1 MVTDNIVEKNDNICY
16 NQFISKIVQ
25 RRNIMDNNKAIIAL
39 SGKGGVGKTS
49 VSAAIVKLLVQ
60 AYPDKKILA
69 IDADPAVGLSTALGI
84 DVKMTIDDIRKE
96 IVETVEDGQTR
107 AAIELLGDARY
118 KIFEALVETDGFAFI
133 AVGRP
138 ESAGCYCKINTY
150 LKEVISILSND
161 FDYVVIDGE
170 AGIEQI
176 NRRVME
182 KVTHLLLITD
192 ASKKGT
198 QVISTIKSVA
208 DELVMYKKIGA
219 IVNRIPDESVIK
231 HINTNSI
238 PVLSYI
244 ETDSNLAIYD
254 IEGKNIINLPNDSN
268 VVKGAK
274 LALEK
279 MEIL

>member
-1 MVTDNIVEKNDNICY
+1 MKDN
-16 NQFISKIVQ
+16 
-25 RRNIMDNNKAIIAL
+25 ATIIAL

-49 VSAAIVKLLVQ
+49 ISAAIVKLLVQ

-96 IVETVEDGQTR
+96 IVETVEDGQTK

-118 KIFEALVETDGFAFI
+118 KIFDALVETDGFAFI

-150 LKEVISILSND
+150 LKEVISILSNE

-182 KVTHLLLITD
+182 KVSHLLLITD

-198 QVISTIKSVA
+198 QVISTIKNVA

-219 IVNRIPDESVIK
+219 IVNRIPDESVIE
-231 HINTNSI
+231 HINTNGI

-244 ETDSNLAIYD
+244 PTDSNLAIYD
-254 IEGKNIINLPNDSN
+254 IEGKNITKLPDDSN
-268 VVKGAK
+268 VVEGAK
-274 LALEK
+274 KALIE
-279 MEIL
+279 MEILK

>member
-1 MVTDNIVEKNDNICY
+1 MKENAT
-16 NQFISKIVQ
+16 
-25 RRNIMDNNKAIIAL
+25 IIAL

-49 VSAAIVKLLVQ
+49 ISAAIVKLLVE

-96 IVETVEDGQTR
+96 IVETVEDGQTK

-118 KIFEALVETDGFAFI
+118 KIFDALVETDGFAFI

-150 LKEVISILSND
+150 LKEVISILSNEFD
-161 FDYVVIDGE
+161 FVVIDGE

-219 IVNRIPDESVIK
+219 IVNRIPDESVIPY
-231 HINTNSI
+231 IDTNGI

-244 ETDSNLAIYD
+244 STDSNLAIYD
-254 IEGKNIINLPNDSN
+254 IEGKNITKLPDDSN
-268 VVKGAK
+268 VVEGAK
-274 LALEK
+274 RALTE
-279 MEIL
+279 MEILK

>member
-1 MVTDNIVEKNDNICY
+1 M
-16 NQFISKIVQ
+16 SKI
-25 RRNIMDNNKAIIAL
+25 IAVA
-39 SGKGGVGKTS
+39 GKGGVGKTS
-49 VSAAIVKLLVQ
+49 ISATIVRLLVEK
-60 AYPDKKILA
+60 YPDKKILA

-84 DVKMTIDDIRKE
+84 DVKLTIDDIRKQ
-96 IVETVEDGQTR
+96 IVETVETGKTK

-118 KIFEALVETDGFAFI
+118 RIFDALVETDGFAFI

-138 ESAGCYCKINTY
+138 ESAGCYCKINSY
-150 LKEVISILSND
+150 LKEVISLISGD

-182 KVTHLLLITD
+182 KVTHLLLISD

-208 DELVMYKKIGA
+208 DELVMYEKIGA
-219 IVNRIPDESVIK
+219 IINRLPDKSVIPY
-231 HINTNSI
+231 IDTQGI

-244 ETDSNLAIYD
+244 ENDSNLAVYD
-254 IEGKNIINLPNDSN
+254 IEGRNIITLPDGSN
-268 VVKGAK
+268 IVKGVDE
-274 LALEK
+274 ALRK
-279 MEIL
+279 MEIIQ

>member
-1 MVTDNIVEKNDNICY
+1 MSSNST
-16 NQFISKIVQ
+16 
-25 RRNIMDNNKAIIAL
+25 IIAL

-49 VSAAIVKLLVQ
+49 ISATIVKLLVK
-60 AYPDKKILA
+60 AFPDKKILA

-84 DVKMTIDDIRKE
+84 EVKTTIDDIRKE
-96 IVETVEDGQTR
+96 IISSVEDGQTKE
-107 AAIELLGDARY
+107 AVELLGDARY
-118 KIFEALVETDGFAFI
+118 KIFDALVETDGYAFI

-138 ESAGCYCKINTY
+138 ESAGCYCKINSY
-150 LKEVISILSND
+150 LKEVIKILSDEFD
-161 FDYVVIDGE
+161 FVVIDGE

-198 QVISTIKSVA
+198 QVISTIKDVA

-219 IVNRIPDESVIK
+219 IVNRIPDQSVIDF
-231 HINTNSI
+231 IDTNGI

-244 ETDSNLAIYD
+244 ETDKNLAIYD
-254 IEGKNIINLPNDSN
+254 IEGKNIFNLPDDSN
-268 VVKGAK
+268 VVHGALK
-274 LALEK
+274 ALK
-279 MEIL
+279 AMEIIKDEI

>member
-1 MVTDNIVEKNDNICY
+1 MKQSAT
-16 NQFISKIVQ
+16 
-25 RRNIMDNNKAIIAL
+25 IIAL

-49 VSAAIVKLLVQ
+49 ISAAIVKLLVQ

-84 DVKMTIDDIRKE
+84 SVSMTIDDIRKE
-96 IVETVEDGQTR
+96 IVKTVEEGQTQ

-118 KIFEALVETDGFAFI
+118 KIFDALKETEDFAFI

-138 ESAGCYCKINTY
+138 ESAGCYCKVNAY
-150 LKEVISILSND
+150 LKEVISILSD
-161 FDYVVIDGE
+161 AFDYVVIDGE

-198 QVISTIKSVA
+198 QVISAIKQVS
-208 DELVMYKKIGA
+208 DELMMCQQVGA
-219 IVNRIPDESVIK
+219 IVNRIPDESVIPY
-231 HINTNSI
+231 INTNGI

-244 ETDSNLAIYD
+244 PADHNLTIYD
-254 IEGKNIINLPNDSN
+254 IEGKNVTGLPDDSPIIT
-268 VVKGAK
+268 GAK
-274 LALEK
+274 RALIE
-279 MEIL
+279 MGVLL

>member
-1 MVTDNIVEKNDNICY
+1 MEK
-16 NQFISKIVQ
+16 
-25 RRNIMDNNKAIIAL
+25 KAKIIAVA
-39 SGKGGVGKTS
+39 GKGGVGKTS
-49 VSAAIVKLLVQ
+49 ISATIVKLLVDK
-60 AYPDKKILA
+60 YPDKRILA

-96 IVETVEDGQTR
+96 IVSTVEDGQTK

-118 KIFEALVETDGFAFI
+118 KIFDALVEADGFAFI

-138 ESAGCYCKINTY
+138 ESAGCYCKINSY
-150 LKEVISILSND
+150 LKEVISLISND

-182 KVTHLLLITD
+182 KVTHLLLVTD

-198 QVISTIKSVA
+198 QVISTIKNVA
-208 DELVMYKKIGA
+208 DELVMYEKIGA
-219 IVNRIPDESVIK
+219 VVNRIPDESVIQYIDIK
-231 HINTNSI
+231 DV

-244 ETDSNLAIYD
+244 PSDSNLAAFD
-254 IEGKNIINLPNDSN
+254 IEGRNIMQLPEKSN
-268 VVKGAK
+268 IVKGVNEALKK
-274 LALEK
+274 LEL
-279 MEIL
+279 I

>member
-1 MVTDNIVEKNDNICY
+1 MTDLKDN
-16 NQFISKIVQ
+16 
-25 RRNIMDNNKAIIAL
+25 ATIIAL

-49 VSAAIVKLLVQ
+49 VSAAIVKLLVE

-118 KIFEALVETDGFAFI
+118 KIFDALVETDGFAFI

-150 LKEVISILSND
+150 LKEVISILSAEFD
-161 FDYVVIDGE
+161 FVVIDGE

-182 KVTHLLLITD
+182 KVSHLLLITD

-219 IVNRIPDESVIK
+219 IVNRIPDESVIE
-231 HINTNSI
+231 HINTNGI

-244 ETDSNLAIYD
+244 PTDSNLAIYD
-254 IEGKNIINLPNDSN
+254 IEGKNITKLPDDSN
-268 VVKGAK
+268 VVEGARR
-274 LALEK
+274 ALVE
-279 MEIL
+279 MEILK

>member
-1 MVTDNIVEKNDNICY
+1 MKENAT
-16 NQFISKIVQ
+16 
-25 RRNIMDNNKAIIAL
+25 IIAL

-49 VSAAIVKLLVQ
+49 ISAAIVKLLVE

-96 IVETVEDGQTR
+96 IVETVEDGQTK

-118 KIFEALVETDGFAFI
+118 KIFDALVETDGFAFI

-150 LKEVISILSND
+150 LKEVISILSNEFD
-161 FDYVVIDGE
+161 FVVIDGE

-219 IVNRIPDESVIK
+219 IVNRIPDESVIPY
-231 HINTNSI
+231 IDTNGI

-244 ETDSNLAIYD
+244 PTDSNLAIYD
-254 IEGKNIINLPNDSN
+254 IEGKNITKLPDDSN
-268 VVKGAK
+268 VVEGAK
-274 LALEK
+274 RALIE
-279 MEIL
+279 MEILK

>member
-1 MVTDNIVEKNDNICY
+1 M
-16 NQFISKIVQ
+16 
-25 RRNIMDNNKAIIAL
+25 NNNATIIAL

-49 VSAAIVKLLVQ
+49 ISAAIVKLLVQ
-60 AYPDKKILA
+60 NFPDKKILA

-96 IVETVEDGQTR
+96 IVETVEDGQTK

-118 KIFEALVETDGFAFI
+118 KIFDALVETDGFAFI

-150 LKEVISILSND
+150 LKEVISILSGE

-182 KVTHLLLITD
+182 KVSHLLLITD

-219 IVNRIPDESVIK
+219 IVNRIPDESVIE
-231 HINTNSI
+231 HINTNGI

-244 ETDSNLAIYD
+244 PTDSNLAIYD
-254 IEGKNIINLPNDSN
+254 IEGKNITKLPDDSN
-268 VVKGAK
+268 VVEGARR
-274 LALEK
+274 ALVE
-279 MEIL
+279 MEILK

>member
-1 MVTDNIVEKNDNICY
+1 
-16 NQFISKIVQ
+16 
-25 RRNIMDNNKAIIAL
+25 MDNNATIIAL

-49 VSAAIVKLLVQ
+49 ISAAIVKLLVENF
-60 AYPDKKILA
+60 PNKKILA

-84 DVKMTIDDIRKE
+84 EVETTIDDIRKE
-96 IVETVEDGQTR
+96 IVSSVEDGDTKT
-107 AAIELLGDARY
+107 AIELLGDAKY
-118 KIFEALVETDGFAFI
+118 KIFDALVETDGFAFI

-150 LKEVISILSND
+150 LKEVISILSNEFD
-161 FDYVVIDGE
+161 FVVIDGE

-219 IVNRIPDESVIK
+219 IVNRIPDESVIPY
-231 HINTNSI
+231 IDTNGI

-244 ETDSNLAIYD
+244 PTDSNLAIYD
-254 IEGKNIINLPNDSN
+254 IEGKNITKLPDDSN
-268 VVKGAK
+268 VVEGAK
-274 LALEK
+274 RALIE
-279 MEIL
+279 MEILK

>member
-1 MVTDNIVEKNDNICY
+1 M
-16 NQFISKIVQ
+16 
-25 RRNIMDNNKAIIAL
+25 NNNATIIAL

-49 VSAAIVKLLVQ
+49 ISAAIVKLLVE

-84 DVKMTIDDIRKE
+84 DVKTTIDDIRKE
-96 IVETVEDGQTR
+96 IVDTVEGGDTKT
-107 AAIELLGDARY
+107 AIELLGDARY
-118 KIFEALVETDGFAFI
+118 KIFDALVETDGFAFI

-198 QVISTIKSVA
+198 QVITTIKNVA

-219 IVNRIPDESVIK
+219 IVNRLPDESVIP
-231 HINTNSI
+231 HINTNGI

-244 ETDSNLAIYD
+244 ENDKNLAIYD
-254 IEGKNIINLPNDSN
+254 IEGKNITKLPDDSN
-268 VVKGAK
+268 VVEGVKK
-274 LALEK
+274 ALIEL
-279 MEIL
+279 EII

>member
-1 MVTDNIVEKNDNICY
+1 M
-16 NQFISKIVQ
+16 
-25 RRNIMDNNKAIIAL
+25 NNNATIIAL

-49 VSAAIVKLLVQ
+49 ISAAIVKLLVET
-60 AYPDKKILA
+60 YPDKKILA

-84 DVKMTIDDIRKE
+84 DVQTTIDDIRKE
-96 IVETVEDGQTR
+96 IVDTVEGGDTKT
-107 AAIELLGDARY
+107 AIELLGDARY
-118 KIFEALVETDGFAFI
+118 KIFDALVETDGFAFI

-198 QVISTIKSVA
+198 QVITTIKSVA

-219 IVNRIPDESVIK
+219 IVNRLPDESVIP
-231 HINTNSI
+231 HINTNGI

-244 ETDSNLAIYD
+244 SNDKNLAIYD
-254 IEGKNIINLPNDSN
+254 IEGKNITKLPDDSN
-268 VVKGAK
+268 VVDGVRK
-274 LALEK
+274 ALKEL
-279 MEIL
+279 EII

>member
-1 MVTDNIVEKNDNICY
+1 MKENAT
-16 NQFISKIVQ
+16 
-25 RRNIMDNNKAIIAL
+25 IIAL

-49 VSAAIVKLLVQ
+49 ISAAIVKLLVQ

-84 DVKMTIDDIRKE
+84 DVRTTIDDIRKE

-118 KIFEALVETDGFAFI
+118 KIFDALVENDGFAFI

-150 LKEVISILSND
+150 LKEVISILSNE

-182 KVTHLLLITD
+182 KVSHLLLITD

-219 IVNRIPDESVIK
+219 IVNRIPDESVIPY
-231 HINTNSI
+231 INTNEI

-244 ETDSNLAIYD
+244 PTDSNLAVYD
-254 IEGKNIINLPNDSN
+254 IEGKDITKLPDDSN
-268 VVKGAK
+268 VVEGARK
-274 LALEK
+274 ALVE
-279 MEIL
+279 MEILK